1 MQACIGRAQ
10 EVNPAVNAIVAE
22 RYAEALEEA
31 QAVDRQ
37 LSQDPVPEELS
48 EDAKPFLG
56 IPFTVKEAFA
66 LEGEGFQGTTAWPL
80 ACIML
85 PLI

>member
-22 RYAEALEEA
+22 RYTEALEEA
-31 QAVDRQ
+31 REVDRQ

-56 IPFTVKEAFA
+56 IPVTIKEAFA
-66 LEGEGFQGTTAWPL
+66 LEGESFRGTVAQPL
-80 ACIML
+80 DTL
-85 PLI
+85 V

>member
-1 MQACIGRAQ
+1 MQAYISRAQ

-31 QAVDRQ
+31 QQVDRQ
-37 LSQDPVPEELS
+37 LSQDPIPQEFS

-56 IPFTVKEAFA
+56 VPLTVKEAFA
-66 LEGEGFQGTTAWPL
+66 LEGQSFWNYGQLWHSE
-80 ACIML
+80 
-85 PLI
+85 